1 MTQRVRDMK
10 QVITRVPDRMA
21 EFIRHQARAERRSQS
36 EVMRQAIREYRAKVE
51 REEQAQP

>member
-51 REEQAQP
+51 REGQAQP